1 MVYQH
6 DATNNNEANNKG
18 PCSSSNHEEANIEAD
33 QETTSP
39 HEEADQETTSPHE
52 EADRNFYLGASLVLV
67 C

>member
-1 MVYQH
+1 VYQH

-18 PCSSSNHEEANIEAD
+18 PCTSPHEEANK
-33 QETTSP
+33 
-39 HEEADQETTSPHE
+39 EADQETTSPHE